1 MYSYHDFDRLK
12 VRDKTL
18 YGGKNQKG
26 IRKKSLKDGEDHTR
40 DKDGFDGAAQSVE
53 SPSAKQR
60 WRKRG
65 RSKVKRDPST
75 AHRRNHAFQRD
86 C

>member
-12 VRDKTL
+12 VRNKTR
-18 YGGKNQKG
+18 KG

-53 SPSAKQR
+53 SPSAE
-60 WRKRG
+60 
-65 RSKVKRDPST
+65 
-75 AHRRNHAFQRD
+75 
-86 C
+86 